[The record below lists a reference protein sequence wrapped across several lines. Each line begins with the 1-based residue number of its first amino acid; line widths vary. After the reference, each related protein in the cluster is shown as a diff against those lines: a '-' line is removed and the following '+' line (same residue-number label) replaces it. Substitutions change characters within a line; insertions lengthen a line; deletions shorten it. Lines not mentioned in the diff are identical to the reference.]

1 MVIENAERFGLSQ
14 LHQLRGRVGRNSLQS
29 YCVLITASHSQETR
43 ERLGIMTQT
52 NDGFVIAEKDLQLRG
67 PGEFLGTRQSG
78 LPDLIISDIVRDAK
92 ILELARNE
100 AIDFVKNYNIEDF
113 PMLKN
118 VTALEMFTGL
128 DI

>member
-1 MVIENAERFGLSQ
+1 
-14 LHQLRGRVGRNSLQS
+14 
-29 YCVLITASHSQETR
+29 
-43 ERLGIMTQT
+43 
-52 NDGFVIAEKDLQLRG
+52 
-67 PGEFLGTRQSG
+67 